1 MALSFR
7 RRGRCREQKTSW
19 PAVLATSWLLFFVFG
34 LFRSYG
40 VLYLFLTRSLQ
51 FNRWNASLAFAAVA
65 SANAFSSALSGLLSK
80 RVSVVTSNLCCCVLC
95 GVALCI
101 VCALPTTIGLV
112 LAGLMYGLGQGLI
125 ECRSQTFVKTAFRK
139 HRVLAVGLSTT
150 GITLAGVVFPWLLQ
164 HLLREY
170 GLRGSSLL
178 LGAIT
183 LNGCIGTLLQK
194 ITKPRFRAP
203 VIPSGILK
211 NGHVVEMRAVKK
223 RQNAAEPERRGNNVD
238 FDDPNH
244 RPQRGS
250 MPECLQHLGERPDG
264 DSGCGVQDYAYHKLR
279 SVSNS
284 NVCDYEA
291 AGLPN
296 DGTLGLGRM
305 ALSQDTVYEDCQSDF
320 DPCELEGLPTF
331 KRRRLLTEGSESY
344 VSCYSVLEPSPYD
357 LVETKETGE
366 VTIHRRSVSS
376 ESIVIVPVPSKT
388 EGTLR
393 SRATNFFKPC
403 LSLLK
408 HGMFYICTLS
418 FFLLYSINVIYGST
432 ALDFAVDK
440 GVHPDG
446 VVVFLTYFSL
456 ADLAARLGTSFLT
469 NFEVGSK
476 KLMMMWVQCASG
488 VLFLASPYLIGYGAM
503 LATAIVLGLNLGCI
517 AVLHIVLFEDYIG
530 LHHVAWAF
538 RLYHIVVGV
547 MSLVM
552 VPVIGYCRDTIGSYD
567 PLFQVLGLLCL
578 LNVFFWIFAEP
589 FFKKQRA
596 SARRS
601 RDGNPM

>member
-7 RRGRCREQKTSW
+7 RRGRRREQKTSW

-34 LFRSYG
+34 VFRSYG
-40 VLYLFLTRSLQ
+40 VLYLFLTRNLQ
-51 FNRWNASLAFAAVA
+51 FNRWNASLGFASVA
-65 SANAFSSALSGLLSK
+65 AANALSSALYGLLSK

-101 VCALPTTIGLV
+101 VCALPTTSGLI
-112 LAGLMYGLGQGLI
+112 LAGLMYGLGLGLI

-139 HRVLAVGLSTT
+139 HRLLAVGVSTT
-150 GITLAGVVFPWLLQ
+150 GITLAGIVFPWLLQ

-170 GLRGSSLL
+170 GLRGSALL

-183 LNGCIGTLLQK
+183 LNGCIGTLLQQ

-203 VIPSGILK
+203 IVPSGILK
-211 NGHVVEMRAVKK
+211 NGHVEMRTVKK
-223 RQNAAEPERRGNNVD
+223 RQNAAESERRENNVD

-250 MPECLQHLGERPDG
+250 MPECLQRLGERPDG
-264 DSGCGVQDYAYHKLR
+264 DSGSTPQDYTYHKLR

-291 AGLPN
+291 VGLPN
-296 DGTLGLGRM
+296 DGNLGFGKM

-357 LVETKETGE
+357 IVETKDTGE

-376 ESIVIVPVPSKT
+376 ESIVIVPVPSKA
-388 EGTLR
+388 EGALR
-393 SRATNFFKPC
+393 NRAINFFKPC
-403 LSLLK
+403 LLLLK
-408 HGMFYICTLS
+408 HGMLYICSLS
-418 FFLLYSINVIYGST
+418 FFLLYSINIIYSST

-440 GVHPDG
+440 GVRPDG

-456 ADLAARLGTSFLT
+456 ADLVARMGTSVLA

-476 KLMMMWVQCASG
+476 KLLMMWVQCTSG
-488 VLFLASPYLIGYGAM
+488 VLFLASPYLVGYGAM
-503 LATAIVLGLNLGCI
+503 LATAIVLGMNLGCI

-547 MSLVM
+547 LSLVM
-552 VPVIGYCRDTIGSYD
+552 VPVIGYCRDTLGSYD

-589 FFKKQRA
+589 FFKKQHANLRGIQD
-596 SARRS
+596 S
-601 RDGNPM
+601 NPM

>member
-7 RRGRCREQKTSW
+7 RRGRGRERKTSW

-34 LFRSYG
+34 MFRSYG

-51 FNRWNASLAFAAVA
+51 FNRWNASLGFAAVA
-65 SANAFSSALSGLLSK
+65 ASSAFSSALSGLLSK
-80 RVSVVTSNLCCCVLC
+80 RVSVVTSNMCCCVLC
-95 GVALCI
+95 GAALCI
-101 VCALPTTIGLV
+101 ICASPSTPGLV
-112 LAGLMYGLGQGLI
+112 LAGLLHGLGLGLI
-125 ECRSQTFVKTAFRK
+125 ECRSQTFVKTSFRK
-139 HRVLAVGLSTT
+139 HRVLAVGMSTT
-150 GITLAGVVFPWLLQ
+150 GITLAGVVFPWLFQ

-170 GLRGSSLL
+170 NLRGASLL

-183 LNGCIGTLLQK
+183 LNGCIGTLLQQ
-194 ITKPRFRAP
+194 ITKPRFRIP
-203 VIPSGILK
+203 VVPVGILK
-211 NGHVVEMRAVKK
+211 NGNVEMRIVKK
-223 RQNAAEPERRGNNVD
+223 AQDAAEPPRHENNVD

-250 MPECLQHLGERPDG
+250 MPECLQHLGERPDD
-264 DSGCGVQDYAYHKLR
+264 DSGCGAQDYTYHKLR

-291 AGLPN
+291 SGLPN
-296 DGTLGLGRM
+296 DRTLGLGKM

-357 LVETKETGE
+357 LVETKDTGE

-376 ESIVIVPVPSKT
+376 ESIVIVPVTST
-388 EGTLR
+388 AEGTLR
-393 SRATNFFKPC
+393 SRAITFFKPC

-418 FFLLYSINVIYGST
+418 FFLLYSINIIYSST
-432 ALDFAVDK
+432 VLDFAVDK
-440 GVHPDG
+440 GVSPDG

-456 ADLAARLGTSFLT
+456 ADLVSRLGTSFLT

-476 KLMMMWVQCASG
+476 KMLMMWVQCASG

-503 LATAIVLGLNLGCI
+503 LATAIVLGVNLGCI

-530 LHHVAWAF
+530 LRHVAWAF

-547 MSLVM
+547 LSLIM
-552 VPVIGYCRDTIGSYD
+552 VPVIGERFCRDTFGSYD

-596 SARRS
+596 RRS
-601 RDGNPM
+601 RDNNPM